1 MANNSFFNHLKNTIL
16 LPGTVT
22 VLIPYLL
29 YVYLN
34 PFEITDEHMLLLIAG
49 ILFVCCGVLLLFRS
63 IFLFSSKGKGT
74 LAPWN
79 PTRKLVISG
88 LYSHVRNPMIL
99 GVLCILIGEALYFN
113 SISILV
119 WAMVFFIINSIYF
132 EFIEEPKLERKFGD
146 AYLDYKENVSRWIPS
161 LKPYQNKN

>member
-1 MANNSFFNHLKNTIL
+1 MANNSFFNHLKNIIL

-63 IFLFSSKGKGT
+63 IFLFSSNGKGT

-99 GVLCILIGEALYFN
+99 GVLCILIGEA
-113 SISILV
+113 
-119 WAMVFFIINSIYF
+119 
-132 EFIEEPKLERKFGD
+132 
-146 AYLDYKENVSRWIPS
+146 VS
-161 LKPYQNKN
+161 YTH